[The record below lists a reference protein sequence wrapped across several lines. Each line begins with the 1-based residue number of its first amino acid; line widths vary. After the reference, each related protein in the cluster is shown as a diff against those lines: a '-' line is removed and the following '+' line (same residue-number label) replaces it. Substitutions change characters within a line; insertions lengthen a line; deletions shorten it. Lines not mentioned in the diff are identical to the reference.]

1 MENFLEGQ
9 RSLESW
15 LIFQNCFKAQGW
27 SIPMCKK
34 LSRCQKGQRG
44 CTGNSWLSSNTE
56 REYREGRSRA
66 KLPRRNTVTLPEL
79 AGMEL
84 GKPNFNWSWKY
95 RGVWRGFCKYI
106 DRKRKDRENMG
117 LLLSEAGQLVAK
129 DKEQAEVLSIFP
141 QSLLVRFA
149 LWSQS
154 LKTDSVQWSFACGRG
169 RWS

>member
-34 LSRCQKGQRG
+34 LSRCHKGQHG
-44 CTGNSWLSSNTE
+44 LTGNSWLSSNTE

-66 KLPRRNTVTLPEL
+66 KLPRRNIVTLPEL

-84 GKPNFNWSWKY
+84 GKTNFNWSWKY
-95 RGVWRGFCKYI
+95 WAVWTGFCKYI

-129 DKEQAEVLSIFP
+129 DKEKAEVLSIFP
-141 QSLLVRFA
+141 QYLLVRFA
-149 LWSQS
+149 L
-154 LKTDSVQWSFACGRG
+154 KTECVQWSFACSRG